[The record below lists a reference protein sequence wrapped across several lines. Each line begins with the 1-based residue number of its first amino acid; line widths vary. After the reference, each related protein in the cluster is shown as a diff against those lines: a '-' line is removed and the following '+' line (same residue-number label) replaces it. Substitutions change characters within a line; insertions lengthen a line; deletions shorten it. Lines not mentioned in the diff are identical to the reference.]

1 VTVAGANGSATD
13 DVKISTTPNRLTTS
27 LVQYTRS
34 KGQWRVSGT
43 SSLKGP
49 GVTVT
54 LHNGST
60 LAGPVIGTPAVVDT
74 LGNWEVRVDA
84 PVTPVPSRAS
94 VESSAGGTLTNLA
107 VAVK

>member
-1 VTVAGANGSATD
+1 
-13 DVKISTTPNRLTTS
+13 
-27 LVQYTRS
+27 VQYTRS
-34 KGQWRVSGT
+34 KGQWRVTGT

-54 LHNGST
+54 LHNGAT
-60 LAGPVIGTPAVVDT
+60 VGGPVIGTPAVVDT

-84 PVTPVPSRAS
+84 PVNPVPSRAS

-107 VAVK
+107 VTVK